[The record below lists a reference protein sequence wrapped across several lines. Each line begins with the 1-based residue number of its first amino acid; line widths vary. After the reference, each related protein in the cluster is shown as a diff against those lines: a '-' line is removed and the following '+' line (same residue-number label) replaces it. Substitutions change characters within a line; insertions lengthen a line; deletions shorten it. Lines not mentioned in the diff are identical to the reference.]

1 MSFILKNYPILYKK
15 DKSDRVRIWKITASE
30 HEDGTCWIET
40 EYGQKEGKITYSE
53 KQVKTGK
60 NIGKKNETTVQQ
72 QTILI
77 CDKTWK
83 DKKEKE
89 EYIENLENIENKI
102 KCFSP
107 MLADKWD
114 PESKVK
120 RKVDIVF
127 PCYIQPKLDGIRCLT
142 YLKDDKIVNQSRQLK
157 YFNDLEHINNELEE
171 LFDSNQYLVLDGELY
186 NHDIVFNQIAGIVK
200 KEKLKEDDKEK
211 LKQIEYHVYDCFF
224 DNNKDLSFEERY
236 DFLENNL
243 KKLRLKYIKIV
254 NINKCITK
262 NNIFEYHNINLQN
275 KYEGSIL
282 RNIHSKYEFT
292 RTKNLQKYKNF
303 EDNEFEIIDYK
314 QGEGHDDGTVIW
326 KCKTKEGKIF
336 DVRPVGTVE
345 ERQKLYKNGDDYIG
359 KLLTVTYQNISELG
373 VPRFPVGKT
382 IRDYE

>member
-1 MSFILKNYPILYKK
+1 MSLVLKNYPILYKK
-15 DKSDRVRIWKITASE
+15 DKSDKVRIWKITASE
-30 HEDGTCWIET
+30 HEDGSCWIET

-60 NIGKKNETTVQQ
+60 NIGKKNETTTQQ

-102 KCFSP
+102 NTSFSP

-120 RKVDIVF
+120 RKIDIIF

-142 YLKDDKIVNQSRQLK
+142 YIKESKIVNQSRQLK
-157 YFNDLEHINNELEE
+157 YFNNLDHINNELEE
-171 LFDSNQYLVLDGELY
+171 LFKNNKNLVLDGELY

-200 KEKLKEDDKEK
+200 KEKLKEEDKEK
-211 LKQIEYHVYDCFF
+211 LQQIQYHVYDCFF
-224 DNNKDLSFEERY
+224 TDDIEMNYGDRY
-236 DFLENNL
+236 NFLEENI
-243 KKLRLKYIKIV
+243 KKLKYIKIV
-254 NINKCITK
+254 SIHKCINK
-262 NNIFEYHNINLQN
+262 NDIFEYHNINLQN

-282 RNIHSKYEFT
+282 RNIDSKYEFT
-292 RTKNLQKYKNF
+292 RSKHLQKYKNF

-326 KCKTKEGKIF
+326 KCKTKEGKTF

-345 ERQKLYKNGDDYIG
+345 ERQKLYKNGDHYIG
-359 KLLTVTYQNISELG
+359 KMLTVTYQNISELG

>member
-1 MSFILKNYPILYKK
+1 MSLVLKNYPILYKK
-15 DKSDRVRIWKITASE
+15 DKSDKVRIWKITASE
-30 HEDGTCWIET
+30 HEDGSCWIET

-60 NIGKKNETTVQQ
+60 NIGKKNETTTQQ

-102 KCFSP
+102 NTSFSP

-120 RKVDIVF
+120 RKIDIIF

-142 YLKDDKIVNQSRQLK
+142 YIKESKIVNQSRQLK
-157 YFNDLEHINNELEE
+157 YFNNLDHINNELEE
-171 LFDSNQYLVLDGELY
+171 LFKNNKNLVLDGELY

-200 KEKLKEDDKEK
+200 KEKLKEEDKEK
-211 LKQIEYHVYDCFF
+211 LKQIQYHVYDCFF
-224 DNNKDLSFEERY
+224 TDESEMSFKDRY
-236 DFLENNL
+236 NFLEENI
-243 KKLRLKYIKIV
+243 KKLKYIKIV
-254 NINKCITK
+254 SIHNCINK

-282 RNIHSKYEFT
+282 RNIDSKYEFT
-292 RTKNLQKYKNF
+292 RSKNLQKYKNF
-303 EDNEFEIIDYK
+303 EDDEFEIVDYK

-326 KCKTKEGKIF
+326 KCKTKEGKTF
-336 DVRPVGTVE
+336 DVRPIGTVE
-345 ERQKLYKNGDDYIG
+345 ERQKLYKNGDHYIG
-359 KLLTVTYQNISELG
+359 KMLTVTYQNISELG